1 MRNPFSRK
9 NAPSLADRYS
19 GLIRSARSRPARFGF
34 LRKRRALIA
43 LIVLA
48 VLAAGGGYA
57 AYFYYNLQGAL
68 QNPDIDLSDP
78 QEPEGDEDPPFNV
91 LLVGSDSRKGLTE
104 EEQLDL
110 GAGDV
115 AGERADTLIIGH
127 IDPETE
133 HVTMVQ
139 FPRDLYVPEADG
151 GKSKINETLE
161 AGDVHL
167 IETVEEVTGLDMHHY
182 AKVNIA
188 GFRDLVDA
196 IGGVEVCIADPIPFD
211 PQTGIEV
218 TPEDVGMV
226 EFDGD
231 KALRFVRSRHFETG
245 DFERIQNQQKFL
257 SAAID
262 KITSLDTFL
271 RLERIFD
278 LRDIAKD
285 NVTIDRDTTLTG
297 LWSILKRFRAFD
309 PANYEAYTVP
319 NLGVGSVELPS
330 GDTASIVEPNP
341 RAMRVMFEALENNES
356 PAEADGVPDVKTS
369 SISISVLNGTAVDG
383 AGESA
388 ADEIVAAT
396 RTEDGSVDVE
406 SVANADKDNYKKTVI
421 VHRDRPD
428 SKEKARVIV
437 SAIPGAKM
445 QVGRIGAGL
454 DVSVIVGKRFKTRQL
469 AQIVPIP
476 IPKPAELPEECR

>member
-1 MRNPFSRK
+1 M
-9 NAPSLADRYS
+9 
-19 GLIRSARSRPARFGF
+19 
-34 LRKRRALIA
+34 
-43 LIVLA
+43 LA
-48 VLAAGGGYA
+48 VLAAGAGYG

-68 QNPDIDLSDP
+68 QDEDIDLRDPPESD
-78 QEPEGDEDPPFNV
+78 GDEDPPFNV

-104 EEQLDL
+104 EEQLKL

-127 IDPETE
+127 IDPESE
-133 HVTMVQ
+133 HVTMIQ
-139 FPRDLYVPEADG
+139 FPRDLYVPEAGG

-167 IETVEEVTGLDMHHY
+167 IETVEELTGLDIHHY
-182 AKVNIA
+182 AKVNIV

-218 TPEDVGMV
+218 SPEEVGMV

-231 KALRFVRSRHFETG
+231 RALRFVRSRAFETG

-257 SAAID
+257 SAALD
-262 KITSLDTFL
+262 KITSIDTFL

-278 LRDIAKD
+278 LRDVAKD

-330 GDTASIVEPNP
+330 GDTASIVQPNS
-341 RAMRVMFEALENNES
+341 RAMDVMFEALADNVS
-356 PAEADGVPDVKTS
+356 PAEADGVPNVKMS
-369 SISISVLNGTAVDG
+369 SISISVLNGTTADG
-383 AGESA
+383 AAEA
-388 ADEIVAAT
+388 ATDEIIAAT
-396 RTEDGSVDVE
+396 RTEDGSVEVE

-421 VHRDRPD
+421 MHRDKPD
-428 SKEKARVIV
+428 SRKKARLIAA
-437 SAIPGAKM
+437 AIPGARM
-445 QVGRIGAGL
+445 QSGRIGAGI
-454 DVSVIVGKRFKTRQL
+454 DISVIVGRRFKTRQI

-476 IPKPAELPEECR
+476 IPKPTELPEECR